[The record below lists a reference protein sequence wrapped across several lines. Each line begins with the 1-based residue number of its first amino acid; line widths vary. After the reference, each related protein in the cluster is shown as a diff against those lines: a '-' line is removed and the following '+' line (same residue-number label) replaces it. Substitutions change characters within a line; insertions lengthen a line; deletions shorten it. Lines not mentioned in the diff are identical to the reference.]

1 VIPNSV
7 FKVKSERRK
16 VFVGDQ
22 IDECKDY
29 SGLFYVL
36 PFQKVVVDDFVLR
49 LGDIKRGHCSNIVQE
64 TRMLK
69 LFYEDS
75 VEKLIRCVLHVIL
88 ASSLVVQP
96 RAWI

>member
-1 VIPNSV
+1 MTPRHQGKRPVLPEYILFYLHEKFYFIFLCFLRFREIPNSV

-36 PFQKVVVDDFVLR
+36 PFQKVMVDNFVIVID
-49 LGDIKRGHCSNIVQE
+49 DIKR
-64 TRMLK
+64 
-69 LFYEDS
+69 
-75 VEKLIRCVLHVIL
+75 
-88 ASSLVVQP
+88 
-96 RAWI
+96 RAEAGLR

>member
-1 VIPNSV
+1 MAARRLIVDNGASSIKVGFNDTESPRVIPNSV

-36 PFQKVVVDDFVLR
+36 AFQK
-49 LGDIKRGHCSNIVQE
+49 
-64 TRMLK
+64 
-69 LFYEDS
+69 
-75 VEKLIRCVLHVIL
+75 
-88 ASSLVVQP
+88 
-96 RAWI
+96 